1 MPNWELVGCIVAIIT
16 LIILLVTN
24 IVVVVRSITKNEDK
38 LSFLKEEFEKFKK
51 EIIQRIDENHESEK
65 EQIER
70 LERKQ
75 DRHNGMYENTIKALE
90 SAKAAHHR
98 IDEMKGQGRVEYL

>member
-1 MPNWELVGCIVAIIT
+1 MPNWELVGGIVAVIT
-16 LIILLVTN
+16 LIVLLVTN

-90 SAKAAHHR
+90 SAKSAHHR